1 MWEVEFTTWRP
12 SLIAACGTDIFDKA
26 KYTVSD
32 NAENPTAIMVR
43 SAKMHDMEM
52 PESLLAIARAGAGVN
67 NIPVEKCAY
76 LFYDIYGDAVYCDLE

>member
-1 MWEVEFTTWRP
+1 MYNILT
-12 SLIAACGTDIFDKA
+12 LNKIAACGTDIFDKA

-52 PESLLAIARAGAGVN
+52 PESLACYCKSRWLA
-67 NIPVEKCAY
+67 
-76 LFYDIYGDAVYCDLE
+76 